1 MPART
6 WFNGQPANSVPADNR
21 GLAYGDGL
29 FETIAVIDSRPRLLS
44 YHLDR
49 LTLGCQRLGIA
60 MPADP
65 LAPARHVMAGDGVLK
80 LIITRGATGRG
91 YASHDQA
98 GADCVLQWFP
108 DPGSLA
114 FTPAAPVAVITCRQ
128 RLARQPALAGLKH
141 LNRLEQVLAR
151 AEWRDPA
158 IADGLMFDTDGLLV
172 DGVSS
177 NVFIVS
183 GGHLLTPRLDQCG
196 VAGVLRRLVIE
207 RVAPA
212 AGFTVQEAEL
222 PAAMLDQADELFL
235 TSSLRGIL
243 PVAAIDGRALATQQV
258 TQRLQRQLCE
268 METLGHV

>member
-1 MPART
+1 
-6 WFNGQPANSVPADNR
+6 
-21 GLAYGDGL
+21 
-29 FETIAVIDSRPRLLS
+29 
-44 YHLDR
+44 
-49 LTLGCQRLGIA
+49 
-60 MPADP
+60 
-65 LAPARHVMAGDGVLK
+65 
-80 LIITRGATGRG
+80 
-91 YASHDQA
+91 
-98 GADCVLQWFP
+98 
-108 DPGSLA
+108 
-114 FTPAAPVAVITCRQ
+114 VAVITCRQ